1 MVKEW
6 RTKWKRRLALLAG
19 VLVLAGSMSG
29 CGRQGASGGSGN
41 GGNGN
46 DDMAEKGAYLEKEVS
61 LAGIP
66 ENAAVKQICTVEEQV
81 HLLTVNEVGEGL
93 KLQEWALQEDAFVEV
108 TKPWLADF
116 IIPAESYMDIQL
128 FQDGNGI
135 QYLYFQT
142 IDSELETY
150 RGNLWRGDGSEAK
163 DITPEKWSVIN
174 EDYGRYEFIN
184 GITALKN
191 GTLVVQSSLS
201 ADRINGEDG
210 SVLDSVPL
218 TRYGEDLITDG
229 ENVYLFSM
237 NMSGTIEGVEKW
249 TGGSLKDAVTLP
261 FGQNSSY
268 SVKLCALPDGTLIS
282 ADTDGIFQCEAGSED
297 WKKLISGL
305 ETSFSLSG
313 IWCTGLTALQD
324 GRIYALFNQ
333 EGGTSKLMVYEYDP
347 EAVPMV
353 STILKL
359 YAVEESSLLQNA
371 AALYHR
377 EHPDILIEVQY
388 AYSAEDKYSREGLDY
403 NTVQQQINTMLMG
416 SEAPDILVLDHL
428 NKDSYVDKGL
438 LLDLSDIIAPMEA
451 NGEVLSNITGFYRNE
466 EGKQYIVP
474 MQFGF
479 SFALGRDISAEDMVS
494 MQTLATFLGSRSES
508 YMGPRTAAELVDL
521 FYPYF
526 CENMVEN
533 KELNR
538 EVLTQYLE
546 ALKQIAD
553 NSGMIEQRDKNDR
566 GYNMWELAYRAKFA
580 IEASDGFNGS
590 MFPLSMANYIKGD
603 FTAFENVFIP
613 HVEMGVSAKSEY
625 QDIAKD
631 FIAFCLSEEVQGRDY
646 YIGFPI
652 NAGSLEILA
661 KFDRSE
667 YAACTSIE
675 IGEGAE
681 ELFNIDAYPEE
692 TAQKLVE
699 LCKGLDRPYT
709 EDAKIREVLID
720 TLPLYLQGTQSLEET
735 IEKIEGGLKMYLA
748 E

>member
-46 DDMAEKGAYLEKEVS
+46 DDMAVKGAYLEKEVS

-210 SVLDSVPL
+210 SELDRVPL
-218 TRYGEDLITDG
+218 TQYGEDLITDG

-249 TGGSLKDAVTLP
+249 TGGSIKDAVTLP

-333 EGGTSKLMVYEYDP
+333 EDGTSKLMVYEYDP
-347 EAVPMV
+347 EAVPVV

-377 EHPDILIEVQY
+377 SI
-388 AYSAEDKYSREGLDY
+388 
-403 NTVQQQINTMLMG
+403 
-416 SEAPDILVLDHL
+416 
-428 NKDSYVDKGL
+428 
-438 LLDLSDIIAPMEA
+438 
-451 NGEVLSNITGFYRNE
+451 
-466 EGKQYIVP
+466 
-474 MQFGF
+474 
-479 SFALGRDISAEDMVS
+479 
-494 MQTLATFLGSRSES
+494 
-508 YMGPRTAAELVDL
+508 RT
-521 FYPYF
+521 Y
-526 CENMVEN
+526 
-533 KELNR
+533 
-538 EVLTQYLE
+538 
-546 ALKQIAD
+546 
-553 NSGMIEQRDKNDR
+553 
-566 GYNMWELAYRAKFA
+566 
-580 IEASDGFNGS
+580 
-590 MFPLSMANYIKGD
+590 
-603 FTAFENVFIP
+603 
-613 HVEMGVSAKSEY
+613 
-625 QDIAKD
+625 
-631 FIAFCLSEEVQGRDY
+631 
-646 YIGFPI
+646 
-652 NAGSLEILA
+652 
-661 KFDRSE
+661 
-667 YAACTSIE
+667 
-675 IGEGAE
+675 
-681 ELFNIDAYPEE
+681 
-692 TAQKLVE
+692 
-699 LCKGLDRPYT
+699 
-709 EDAKIREVLID
+709 
-720 TLPLYLQGTQSLEET
+720 
-735 IEKIEGGLKMYLA
+735 
-748 E
+748 